1 MMQEGFY
8 KIINFFDTMRK
19 DCSIGAVIAGFIAV
33 MVSYSGPLLII
44 FQAAKTADL
53 NAAQLSSWIWAISL
67 CSGIS
72 GIMLSVWFRAPI
84 ITAWSTPGA
93 VLLVSGWSAYAYSD
107 AIGAFVFAAVIA
119 VALGLSGFF
128 STIMER
134 VPQAIIAAMLAGI
147 LLKFG
152 VDVFVSLKQ
161 LPLLS
166 LPMLLCYLLAKRL
179 VPRYAVAATLLI
191 GLMMAYKL
199 QTLFLGSVHISLV
212 QPVFTMPTFSLEA
225 LIGLGIPLCIVTM
238 TSQNATG
245 MGVLK
250 VDGYNISASPLI
262 TTTGIA
268 SLISAP
274 FGSHGINLAA
284 ITAAICTGREA
295 HADTAKRYIAGV
307 SCGALYILVSIFGA
321 TIVSVFSAFPGELIA
336 VVAGL
341 ALFGAISSSLTAA
354 MKGEKQR
361 ESALITFL
369 VTVSGVSIAGIG
381 APFWGLV
388 AGMTTNYILT
398 GNITLIKKRGITE
411 GE

>member
-1 MMQEGFY
+1 MIQEWPFKLGET
-8 KIINFFDTMRK
+8 IDIMRK
-19 DCSIGAVIAGFIAV
+19 DCSVAAVIAGFIAV

-44 FQAAKTADL
+44 FQAAKIAGLSTAH
-53 NAAQLSSWIWAISL
+53 LSSWIWAISL
-67 CSGIS
+67 SSGFT
-72 GIMLSVWFRAPI
+72 GIMLSIWFRTPV

-107 AIGAFVFAAVIA
+107 AVGAFVLSAVIT
-119 VALGLSGFF
+119 VVLGLSGLF
-128 STIMER
+128 SSIMER
-134 VPQAIIAAMLAGI
+134 VPQSIIAAMLAGI

-161 LPLLS
+161 LPVLA
-166 LPMLLCYLLAKRL
+166 LPMLLCYLLAKRWL
-179 VPRYAVAATLLI
+179 PRYAVAVTLFT
-191 GLMMAYKL
+191 GLVMAYGL
-199 QTLFLGSVHISLV
+199 NTLTLGGVHISLV
-212 QPVFTMPTFSLEA
+212 QPVFTAPTFSLGA

-245 MGVLK
+245 IGILR
-250 VDGYNISASPLI
+250 VDGYDIPASPLI

-295 HADTAKRYIAGV
+295 HADPGKRYIAGV
-307 SCGALYILVSIFGA
+307 ACGIFYLLVSIFGA

-341 ALFGAISSSLTAA
+341 ALFGAINSSLSSA
-354 MKGEKQR
+354 MREEKQR

-369 VTVSGVSIAGIG
+369 VTISGISIAGIG

-388 AGMTTNYILT
+388 AGIVTNYILT
-398 GNITLIKKRGITE
+398 GNVHLIKNMVSSR
-411 GE
+411 